1 MNTSYTFAFFFSLA
15 LVSLF
20 LSFRFCLI
28 LSVPPFCH
36 LLYPLSPPTEPFI
49 HTITN
54 SELIPFTSFTWLFF
68 YVLIQFLACFP
79 PIARLLAIVR
89 LFTKSR
95 IEYQEDYNMRE
106 EKREESQFNVIEK
119 FFECNFYYRLN
130 NSTYLSICFFYID

>member
-1 MNTSYTFAFFFSLA
+1 MNTSYTFVFFFSLA

-36 LLYPLSPPTEPFI
+36 LLCPLGPPTEPFI
-49 HTITN
+49 HATTN
-54 SELIPFTSFTWLFF
+54 SELIPFTSFTWLLF
-68 YVLIQFLACFP
+68 YVLIRFLACFP

-95 IEYQEDYNMRE
+95 IEYQEDYNVRE
-106 EKREESQFNVIEK
+106 GKREESQFNVIEK
-119 FFECNFYYRLN
+119 FVNVIFI
-130 NSTYLSICFFYID
+130 TD